1 MQFITLT
8 TDMGLKDHYVAV
20 IKASILGQLSDVHL
34 IDITHNVLP
43 FDVAE
48 AAFHVGQAY
57 RHFPEGTIHVIGVD
71 SEPIVNFGNAE
82 GSFPC
87 VLEMEGQYFISND
100 NGFFGAL
107 VGAKDYTQF
116 YRIDDVLSRPT
127 GLTFPTKNLLIP
139 IAIKIA
145 QGEKLENIASEYPN
159 FKKAF
164 SSIPVIE
171 MNLIKGS
178 IVHFDN
184 FGNAITNIDKELF
197 DRIGNNAPFFIQFKS
212 GDSNKIDYVSKMY
225 NEVPEG
231 EKLALFNANNLLE
244 IAINRGANE
253 STGGAEKLFGLRK
266 FDKIRIEFMPRGSKE
281 SIDQLF

>member
-1 MQFITLT
+1 
-8 TDMGLKDHYVAV
+8 
-20 IKASILGQLSDVHL
+20 
-34 IDITHNVLP
+34 
-43 FDVAE
+43 VAE
-48 AAFHVGQAY
+48 AAFHVAQVY
-57 RHFPEGTIHVIGVD
+57 HHFPKGTIHIVGVD

-87 VLEMEGQYFISND
+87 VLEMEGHYFISND

-107 VGAKDYTQF
+107 VGAKEYTKF

-127 GLTFPTKNLLIP
+127 GLTFPTKNLLVP
-139 IAIKIA
+139 IAIKISN
-145 QGEKLENIASEYPN
+145 GEQLENIATEFPN

-164 SSIPVIE
+164 SSIPIIE
-171 MNLIKGS
+171 TNLIKGS

-184 FGNAITNIDKELF
+184 FGNAITNIDKQLF
-197 DRIGNNAPFFIQFKS
+197 ERIGKNAPFFVQFKNR
-212 GDSNKIDYVSKMY
+212 DSNKIDYISKSY
-225 NEVPEG
+225 NEVPGG

-266 FDKIRIEFMPRGSKE
+266 FDIIRIEFMPRGSKE